1 MTTNEQAHAGEDY
14 EIIDDDHEIQMNTD
28 GINTTPNAVY
38 GISVTDG
45 IKTTPNEVYA
55 VTAPGFIC

>member
-14 EIIDDDHEIQMNTD
+14 EIIDDEIQMNTD
-28 GINTTPNAVY
+28 GINTEPNAVY

-45 IKTTPNEVYA
+45 IKTTPNEVYG
-55 VTAPGFIC
+55 VTAPAFIC